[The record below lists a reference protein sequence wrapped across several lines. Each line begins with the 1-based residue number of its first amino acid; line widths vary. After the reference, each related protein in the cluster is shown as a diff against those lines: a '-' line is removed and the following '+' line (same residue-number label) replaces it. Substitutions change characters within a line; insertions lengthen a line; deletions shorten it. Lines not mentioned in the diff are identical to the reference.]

1 MYQPDASSASGRWP
15 RSPPSPPKGRAVGYC
30 VVGALRDP
38 RKDVLTIRN
47 LFPDRIAM
55 RLDEPE
61 QTDIVLGDG
70 SRDRGALADQIST
83 DPDLGAGIAYVRLE
97 GNPDPVRVRAA
108 WVSDEDIEAMCVQYA
123 PSPPL
128 DFASLGDV
136 A

>member
-1 MYQPDASSASGRWP
+1 
-15 RSPPSPPKGRAVGYC
+15 
-30 VVGALRDP
+30 
-38 RKDVLTIRN
+38 
-47 LFPDRIAM
+47 M

-61 QTDIVLGDG
+61 QTDTVLGDG
-70 SRDRGALADQIST
+70 SRDRARWPTRSAPT
-83 DPDLGAGIAYVRLE
+83 PDLGAGIAYVRLE

-108 WVSDEDIEAMCVQYA
+108 WVSDEDIEATCVQDA

>member
-1 MYQPDASSASGRWP
+1 
-15 RSPPSPPKGRAVGYC
+15 
-30 VVGALRDP
+30 
-38 RKDVLTIRN
+38 VLTIRN

-61 QTDIVLGDG
+61 RTDMVLGDG

-83 DPDLGAGIAYVRLE
+83 APDLGAGIAYVRLE

-108 WVSDEDIEAMCVQYA
+108 WVSDEGIEAMCVQYA